1 MQKKYL
7 IIHFTFFLL
16 LISGCSNKS
25 VSKENSF
32 EGVEDGSTPV
42 TITNPIKSNMA
53 ESVELNAVSSFLLKT
68 NVKSSVTGYLQQV
81 NASMGRF
88 VKKGDILFVI
98 NTKESQ
104 SLGNTL
110 SKIDSSLHFN
120 GLISIKSPG
129 TGYITQINYREGDYV
144 QDGEQIA
151 TISDLN
157 SFVFLL
163 DLPYELKPYLKEH
176 QGLKL
181 RLPDGSILDGS
192 ITHSLPSVDAISQT
206 QNFVISVNTK
216 KQIPENLIAKVYLIK
231 KSKLNT
237 ISVLKSAVLT
247 DEVQSEFWIMK
258 LVDSV
263 TAIKVPIIKGIEN
276 TTHVEVLS
284 PILKYTDKILLNGNY
299 GLPDTAKVIINQ

>member
-284 PILKYTDKILLNGNY
+284 PILKYTDKILLTGNY